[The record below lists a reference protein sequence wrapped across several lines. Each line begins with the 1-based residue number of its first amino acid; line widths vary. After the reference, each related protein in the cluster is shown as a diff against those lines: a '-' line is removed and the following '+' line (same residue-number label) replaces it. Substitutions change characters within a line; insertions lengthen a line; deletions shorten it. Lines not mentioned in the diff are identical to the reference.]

1 MDALDV
7 LLKTIGGQAFKYV
20 VNSGISLTS
29 GYAVHQCARL
39 IKAVDDQEIHA
50 ELKALQKILDN
61 KVKVSRAQSGTLQL
75 AKKGGTAQ
83 LTTSLQ
89 ILSPAIDLIEF
100 K

>member
-1 MDALDV
+1 MDV

-39 IKAVDDQEIHA
+39 IKTVDDQEIHA

-61 KVKVSRAQSGTLQL
+61 KVKVSQAHSGTVTISQ
-75 AKKGGTAQ
+75 KHVVWP
-83 LTTSLQ
+83 S
-89 ILSPAIDLIEF
+89 
-100 K
+100 